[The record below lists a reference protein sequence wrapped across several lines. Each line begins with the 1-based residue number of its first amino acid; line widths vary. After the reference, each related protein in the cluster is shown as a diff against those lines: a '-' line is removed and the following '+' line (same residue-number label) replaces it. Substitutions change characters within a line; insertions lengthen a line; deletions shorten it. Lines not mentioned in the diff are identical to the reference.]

1 MPGLLVDGIA
11 LVTGA
16 GSGIGEAIA
25 LAMAREGARIVAVD
39 INIGAAVRVAGA
51 VGGNAV
57 GLACDVTDRNECDA
71 LAAKVRAEIGAVSV
85 LVNNAGIIRRGKVTD
100 ANTRRDWDDTLAVN
114 LDGPYNMVT
123 AFLDQ
128 LRETKGA
135 VINIGSIQ
143 SFVALPNSAAY
154 TTSKGGVRLLT
165 KALAIELGPMGIR
178 VNAIGPGFTATPL
191 NADARQNPDYM
202 ANFTGRI
209 PLGRI
214 GAPEDIALP
223 AVFLA
228 SDLARYITGVTIPVD
243 GGYLAR

>member
-1 MPGLLVDGIA
+1 MPGLLVGSIA

-16 GSGIGEAIA
+16 GSGIGEAISM
-25 LAMAREGARIVAVD
+25 AMAREGARIVAID
-39 INIGAAVRVAGA
+39 INIGAAVRVARA
-51 VGGNAV
+51 VGENAV
-57 GLACDVTDRNECDA
+57 GLACDVTDRAACDV
-71 LAAKVRAEIGAVSV
+71 LAAKVRAEIGPISV

-100 ANTRRDWDDTLAVN
+100 ANTRRDWDETLAVN

-128 LRETKGA
+128 LRETKGS

-191 NADARQNPDYM
+191 NADARQNPEYM

-228 SDLARYITGVTIPVD
+228 SEMARYITGVTLPVD

>member
-1 MPGLLVDGIA
+1 MPGLLVGGIA

-25 LAMAREGARIVAVD
+25 LAMAREGARIIAVD
-39 INIGAAVRVAGA
+39 INIGAATRVARAAGDSA
-51 VGGNAV
+51 L
-57 GLACDVTDRNECDA
+57 GLACDVTNRDACDA
-71 LAAKVRAEIGAVSV
+71 LAAQVRAAVGAVSV
-85 LVNNAGIIRRGKVTD
+85 LVNNAGIIRRGKVTE
-100 ANTRRDWDDTLAVN
+100 ATARRDWDDTLAVN

-123 AFLDQ
+123 AFLEQ
-128 LRETKGA
+128 LRETKGSI
-135 VINIGSIQ
+135 INIGSIQ

-165 KALAIELGPMGIR
+165 KALAIELGPLGIR

-191 NADARQNPDYM
+191 NAEARQNPDYM

-228 SDLARYITGVTIPVD
+228 SEMARYITGVTLPVD

>member
-1 MPGLLVDGIA
+1 MPGLLVGSTA

-25 LAMAREGARIVAVD
+25 IAMAREGARIVAID
-39 INIGAAVRVAGA
+39 INIGAAVRVARA
-51 VGGNAV
+51 VGENAV
-57 GLACDVTDRNECDA
+57 GLACDVTDRTACDV
-71 LAAKVRAEIGAVSV
+71 LAAKVRAEIGPISV
-85 LVNNAGIIRRGKVTD
+85 LVNNAGIIRRGKVSD

-114 LDGPYNMVT
+114 LDGPYNMIT

-128 LRETKGA
+128 LRETKGS

-191 NADARQNPDYM
+191 NADARQNPEYM

-228 SDLARYITGVTIPVD
+228 SEMARYITGVTLPVD

>member
-1 MPGLLVDGIA
+1 MPGLLIGGIA
-11 LVTGA
+11 LVTGS

-39 INIGAAVRVAGA
+39 INIGAAARVAGA

-71 LAAKVRAEIGAVSV
+71 LAARVRTEIGPVAV

-128 LRETKGA
+128 LREK
-135 VINIGSIQ
+135 
-143 SFVALPNSAAY
+143 
-154 TTSKGGVRLLT
+154 
-165 KALAIELGPMGIR
+165 
-178 VNAIGPGFTATPL
+178 
-191 NADARQNPDYM
+191 
-202 ANFTGRI
+202 
-209 PLGRI
+209 
-214 GAPEDIALP
+214 
-223 AVFLA
+223 
-228 SDLARYITGVTIPVD
+228 
-243 GGYLAR
+243 

>member
-1 MPGLLVDGIA
+1 MPGLLDGRIA
-11 LVTGA
+11 LITGA

-25 LAMAREGARIVAVD
+25 RAMAETGARIVSVD
-39 INIGAAVRVAGA
+39 INVGAAVRTANA
-51 VGGNAV
+51 VGGGAV
-57 GLACDVTDRNECDA
+57 GLACDVTDRAACDA
-71 LAAKVRAEIGAVSV
+71 LAAKVRSEIGPIAV

-100 ANTRRDWDDTLAVN
+100 ANTRRDWDETLAVN

-128 LRETKGA
+128 LRETTGA
-135 VINIGSIQ
+135 IVNIGSIQ

-154 TTSKGGVRLLT
+154 TTTKGGVRLLT
-165 KALAIELGPMGIR
+165 KALAIELSPMGIR

-202 ANFTGRI
+202 ANFTDRI

-214 GAPEDIALP
+214 GTPADIALP

-228 SDLARYITGVTIPVD
+228 SDMARYITGVTLPVD
-243 GGYLAR
+243 GG

>member
-1 MPGLLVDGIA
+1 MPALLDGRIA
-11 LVTGA
+11 LLTGA

-25 LAMAREGARIVAVD
+25 LAMGEAGARVIAVD
-39 INIGAAVRVAGA
+39 INVGAAVRTAAA
-51 VGGNAV
+51 VGRDAV
-57 GLACDVTDRNECDA
+57 GQACDVTDRAACDA
-71 LAAKVRAEIGAVSV
+71 LAAQVRTEIGAIGV
-85 LVNNAGIIRRGKVTD
+85 LVNNAGVIHRGNVTD
-100 ANTRRDWDDTLAVN
+100 ANARRDWDDTLAVN

-128 LRETKGA
+128 LRETRGA
-135 VINIGSIQ
+135 ILNIGSIQ
-143 SFVALPNSAAY
+143 SFVALPNSVAY
-154 TTSKGGVRLLT
+154 TTSKGGVRMLT
-165 KALAIELGPMGIR
+165 AHLAMELGPLGIR

-191 NADARQNPDYM
+191 NAEARQNAEYM

-214 GAPEDIALP
+214 GTPEDIAGP

-228 SDLARYITGVTIPVD
+228 SDMARYISGVTLPVD

>member
-1 MPGLLVDGIA
+1 MPGLLVGSIA

-25 LAMAREGARIVAVD
+25 VAMAREGARIVSVD
-39 INIGAAVRVAGA
+39 INIGAAVRVARA
-51 VGGNAV
+51 VGENAV
-57 GLACDVTDRNECDA
+57 GLACDVIDRAACDA
-71 LAAKVRAEIGAVSV
+71 LAAKVRTEVGAISV

-100 ANTRRDWDDTLAVN
+100 ASARRNWDDTLAVN

-128 LRETKGA
+128 LRETKGS

-154 TTSKGGVRLLT
+154 TTSKGGVRLMT

-191 NADARQNPDYM
+191 NAEARQNPDYM

-214 GAPEDIALP
+214 GAPEDVALP

-228 SDLARYITGVTIPVD
+228 SDMARYITGVTIPVD
-243 GGYLAR
+243 GGYLAQ